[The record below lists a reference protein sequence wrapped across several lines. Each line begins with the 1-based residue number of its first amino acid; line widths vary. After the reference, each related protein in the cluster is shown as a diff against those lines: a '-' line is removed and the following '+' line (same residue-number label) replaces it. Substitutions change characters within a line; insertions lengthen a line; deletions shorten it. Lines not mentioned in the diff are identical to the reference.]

1 MLIEGI
7 YLDGKT
13 SKRHTARLEVNN
25 DHRVTHIHLAEQQ
38 QILSFEH
45 QHYVVES
52 RLGNTPREISFDDD
66 QLFVCDNHDEIDK
79 LISWQTSRSSNQ
91 HSWLHRLE
99 NNFKLICV
107 STIVTAILLYGMVI
121 YGIPSTA
128 KVMAHNV
135 PNFTSAQLVSS
146 LDILDKT
153 VFEASRL
160 PPERQQEIRDLMEP
174 YLSSFKSLQPKLVF
188 RSGMKANALALPN
201 GVIVFTDDFVN
212 LTQANDELIAVLF
225 HELGHLTHKHMT
237 QRVIQDAMLTIM
249 VVFITGDVETFDLV
263 TGLPTLLLDLA
274 YSREFEIEADT
285 YALTLLDKHNIP
297 LHSFADA
304 MTNLENYYLK
314 ESEGKNNSSMNDF
327 FSTHP
332 KTAERIKLV
341 EQFKN

>member
-13 SKRHTARLEVNN
+13 SKRHKARLEVNN
-25 DHRVTHIHLAEQQ
+25 DHKITHIHLVEQQ

-45 QHYVVES
+45 QQYVVES
-52 RLGNTPREISFDDD
+52 RLGNTPREILFNNE
-66 QLFVCDNHDEIDK
+66 QLFVCDNHDEIDQ
-79 LISWQTSRSSNQ
+79 LITWQANRSPNQ
-91 HSWLHRLE
+91 HSWLYYLE
-99 NNFKLICV
+99 NNLKLICL
-107 STIVTAILLYGMVI
+107 STIATIIFLYGIVI
-121 YGIPSTA
+121 YGIPNTA

-135 PNFTSAQLVSS
+135 PYFTSSQLISS

-153 VFEASRL
+153 VFEESKL
-160 PPERQQEIRDLMEP
+160 PPKRQQEIRDLVAP
-174 YLSSFKSLQPKLVF
+174 YLSGYLSLQPKLVF

-212 LTQANDELIAVLF
+212 LSQTNDELIAVLF

-237 QRVIQDAMLTIM
+237 QRVIQDAMLTIF
-249 VVFITGDVETFDLV
+249 VIFITGDVETFDLV

-274 YSREFEIEADT
+274 YSREFETEADT

-297 LHSFADA
+297 LHSFVDA
-304 MTNLENYYLK
+304 MTNLENYYL
-314 ESEGKNNSSMNDF
+314 EENEGTTNRAMNDF

-332 KTAERIKLV
+332 KTSERIKLV
-341 EQFKN
+341 ERFKN